1 MNGLVATILALS
13 LLLTAAGG
21 FVALKLSKR
30 MQWVTAFT
38 SGVLIAVAVVTLL
51 PEAFVLEHQRVGL
64 GDSHREVLQLAGIG
78 FLVFYLLDLAVP
90 ERHEAGHEHHRH
102 APKEP
107 RVVGLLGALLLFVH
121 RLIDGSVVMAASSA
135 GVETVQAVGLAVLF
149 HNFADGLSTVSIL
162 MRDGQSRARTIFFV
176 LLVSLAPVVGAA
188 IAAVLPL
195 PAAFMAYALAVV
207 AGAFLYI
214 GGSHLFIR
222 DHESQG
228 LLAPFVAA
236 LGFALVVLLRH

>member
-1 MNGLVATILALS
+1 MSGIVFIVLASS

-21 FVALKLSKR
+21 FLALKLSRR
-30 MQWVTAFT
+30 MKWVSAFT

-51 PEAFVLEHQRVGL
+51 PEAFVLEHERLGM
-64 GDSHREVLQLAGIG
+64 GDSHRALLELAGIG

-90 ERHEAGHEHHRH
+90 EHHEKGHEHHRH

-121 RLIDGSVVMAASSA
+121 RLIDGTVIMAAAAA
-135 GVETVQAVGLAVLF
+135 GSDTAHAVGLALLF

-162 MRDGQSRARTIFFV
+162 MRDGQSRTRTVAFIILIALAPFAGAFV
-176 LLVSLAPVVGAA
+176 ASVMALPPAFIAYSLA
-188 IAAVLPL
+188 
-195 PAAFMAYALAVV
+195 FV

-222 DHESQG
+222 DHESEG

-236 LGFALVVLLRH
+236 LGFALVVLLRY